1 MIKIDGKVLLFTD
14 IHFGLK
20 NNSLH
25 KLKICVNVIKNL
37 TETVKKNK
45 IDTCI
50 FAGDLFHN
58 RINLS
63 VDTINIVL
71 KCISYL
77 ASHCKVYL
85 IVGNHDIYNKN
96 RIDVNSMNIFKDTP
110 NVEIIDQ
117 PTIVSINGNK
127 TLLSPWLSNL
137 TIYDKEFFDMM
148 IGHFEISSKYLIASY
163 IEEHTIKNQTNKD
176 LIESFL
182 ETDSYIKESDNIDSI
197 TDDDIKILKNSR
209 SGDLIGS
216 FVDIVKKNGIIFSGH
231 IHGHKEFIAK
241 GRNFIF
247 IGSPYQQNFGEM
259 NCECGYYILD
269 NKNKYKFFIIDDLP
283 KHIQLKMSDI
293 VNNFDTF
300 NFNIVTNNIIQ
311 KIYDIEIDR
320 ILDSKITQKIVD
332 NHPYEETIPIYE
344 ITLDNQSEI
353 KVQNETL
360 DNIKK
365 SKLDYI
371 KSYIDNIDMN
381 ILTEQNL
388 NKDILYKCIET
399 YYNKVIG

>member
-1 MIKIDGKVLLFTD
+1 MIINGKTLLFTD

-20 NNSLH
+20 NNSTL
-25 KLKICVNVIKNL
+25 KLKICVNVIKTL
-37 TETVKKNK
+37 VETIKKNK
-45 IDTCI
+45 IENCI

-63 VDTINIVL
+63 VDTINVVL

-85 IVGNHDIYNKN
+85 IIGNHDIYNKN

-110 NVEIIDQ
+110 NVIIIDK

-137 TIYDKEFFDMM
+137 STYDEETFDMM

-163 IEEHTIKNQTNKD
+163 IEEHTVRNKID
-176 LIESFL
+176 DNIVESFL
-182 ETDSYIKESDNIDSI
+182 GSESAINDIDTIEAIS
-197 TDDDIKILKNSR
+197 DDDIKILKKSK

-216 FVDIVKKNGIIFSGH
+216 FVNIVKKNGVIFSGH
-231 IHGHKEFIAK
+231 IHGHKEFLAK

-247 IGSPYQQNFGEM
+247 IGSPYEQNFGEM
-259 NCECGYYILD
+259 NMECGYYILD
-269 NKNKYKFFIIDDLP
+269 KNNKYKFHAITNTP
-283 KHIQLKMSDI
+283 KHIQLKMSEIIEDI
-293 VNNFDTF
+293 DSFDYS
-300 NFNIVTNNIIQ
+300 IVTNNIIQ

-320 ILDSKITQKIVD
+320 VQDAKITQKIID
-332 NHPYEETIPIYE
+332 NNPYEESIPIYE
-344 ITLDNQSEI
+344 VTTNDNNITVQS
-353 KVQNETL
+353 ETL

-371 KSYIDNIDMN
+371 KSYIDNIDSN

-388 NKDILYKCIET
+388 NKDILFKCIET
-399 YYNKVIG
+399 YYNKVAN